1 MNYNNKLKYANTQV
15 VFTEVPNEISL
26 AINITGCTIHCKGCH
41 SQWLWSNKGKELT
54 KDELHNLIENNKG
67 ITTVL
72 FMGGD
77 NFINQLAELTK
88 DIKCHYPNLKVAWY
102 SGRDGLE
109 NSRGTRRSF
118 RIKELMTYLDYVKV
132 GPYIKQLGGLD
143 SPNTNQKF
151 YRIDRVPAVEGHP
164 ELGTKLKLID
174 QTYLFQSKKHLV

>member
-1 MNYNNKLKYANTQV
+1 MSYKEHKLRYANTQV

-41 SQWLWSNKGKELT
+41 SQWLWSNRGKELT
-54 KDELHNLIENNKG
+54 KEELTNLIEKNKG

-77 NFINQLAELTK
+77 NFIKQLTK
-88 DIKCHYPNLKVAWY
+88 LAIDIKYHYPNLKIAWY
-102 SGRDGLE
+102 SGRRNLGNFG
-109 NSRGTRRSF
+109 NSEM
-118 RIKELMTYLDYVKV
+118 KELETYLDYVKI

-143 SPNTNQKF
+143 SPSTNQRF
-151 YRIDRVPAVEGHP
+151 YKIDRVPAVEGHP
-164 ELGTKLKLID
+164 ELGTKLEFVD

>member
-1 MNYNNKLKYANTQV
+1 MSYNRKLRYANTQI

-41 SQWLWSNKGKELT
+41 SQWLWSNRGKELT

-77 NFINQLAELTK
+77 NFIKQLAELAK
-88 DIKCHYPNLKVAWY
+88 DIKCYYPNLKVAWY
-102 SGRDGLE
+102 SGRRDLE
-109 NSRGTRRSF
+109 DSRDS
-118 RIKELMTYLDYVKV
+118 RIKELETYLDYVKI
-132 GPYIKQLGGLD
+132 GPYVKQLGGLD
-143 SPNTNQKF
+143 NPNTNQKF
-151 YRIDRVPAVEGHP
+151 YRIDRVPFVEGHP
-164 ELGTKLKLID
+164 ELGTILKLVD

>member
-143 SPNTNQKF
+143 SPSTNQRF
-151 YRIDRVPAVEGHP
+151 YKIDRVPAVEGHP

>member
-1 MNYNNKLKYANTQV
+1 MSYNKKLRYANTQV

-54 KDELHNLIENNKG
+54 KYELISLIEKNKG

-77 NFINQLAELTK
+77 NFIMQLVECAR
-88 DIKCHYPNLKVAWY
+88 DIKYHYSNLKIAWY
-102 SGRDGLE
+102 SGRRDLDYSGLPKL
-109 NSRGTRRSF
+109 
-118 RIKELMTYLDYVKV
+118 KELMTFLDYIKV

-143 SPNTNQKF
+143 NPNTNQKF
-151 YRIDRVPAVEGHP
+151 YRIDRVPAVEGKP
-164 ELGTKLKLID
+164 ELGTKLRLVD

>member
-1 MNYNNKLKYANTQV
+1 MSYNSKLKYASTQV

-54 KDELHNLIENNKG
+54 KEELSNLIENNKG

-77 NFINQLAELTK
+77 NFIEQLVECAR
-88 DIKCHYPNLKVAWY
+88 DIKYHYPNLKVAWY
-102 SGRDGLE
+102 SGRRDLDDF
-109 NSRGTRRSF
+109 RRS
-118 RIKELMTYLDYVKV
+118 RKELITYLDYVKI
-132 GPYIKQLGGLD
+132 GPYVKQLGGLD
-143 SPNTNQKF
+143 SPSTNQKF

>member
-41 SQWLWSNKGKELT
+41 SQWLWSNRGKELT

-77 NFINQLAELTK
+77 NFIEQLTERARN
-88 DIKCHYPNLKVAWY
+88 IKCYYPNLKVAWY

-109 NSRGTRRSF
+109 DSRSS
-118 RIKELMTYLDYVKV
+118 RIKELMTYLDYVKA
-132 GPYIKQLGGLD
+132 GPYIKKLGGLD
-143 SPNTNQKF
+143 SPNTNQRF
-151 YRIDRVPAVEGHP
+151 YRIDRVPIVEECP

>member
-1 MNYNNKLKYANTQV
+1 MSYKEHKLRYANTQV

-77 NFINQLAELTK
+77 NFIEQLTERARN
-88 DIKCHYPNLKVAWY
+88 IKYHYPNLKIAWY
-102 SGRDGLE
+102 SGRDDLE
-109 NSRGTRRSF
+109 DSRSS
-118 RIKELMTYLDYVKV
+118 RIKELETYLDYVKI
-132 GPYIKQLGGLD
+132 GPYIKKLGGLD
-143 SPNTNQKF
+143 SPSTNQRF
-151 YRIDRVPAVEGHP
+151 YKVCKTPVVEGHP
-164 ELGTKLKLID
+164 ECGVELSLED

>member
-1 MNYNNKLKYANTQV
+1 MSYKEHKLRYANTQV

-77 NFINQLAELTK
+77 NFIGQLTRCAK
-88 DIKCHYPNLKVAWY
+88 NIKHCYPNLKVAWY
-102 SGRDGLE
+102 SGRSNLDD
-109 NSRGTRRSF
+109 SRDSG
-118 RIKELMTYLDYVKV
+118 IKTLMTCLDYVKV
-132 GPYIKQLGGLD
+132 GPYVKHLGGLD
-143 SPNTNQKF
+143 NPSTNQRF
-151 YRIDRVPAVEGHP
+151 YRIDRVPAIEGHP

-174 QTYLFQSKKHLV
+174 QTYLFQSKEHLV

>member
-1 MNYNNKLKYANTQV
+1 MSYNHKLKYANTQV

-54 KDELHNLIENNKG
+54 KNELTNLIENNKG

-77 NFINQLAELTK
+77 NFIGQLVECAR
-88 DIKCHYPNLKVAWY
+88 DIKYHYPNLKVAWY
-102 SGRDGLE
+102 SGRRDLE
-109 NSRGTRRSF
+109 NY
-118 RIKELMTYLDYVKV
+118 RIKELETYLDYVKI
-132 GPYIKQLGGLD
+132 GPYVKQLGGLD
-143 SPNTNQKF
+143 NPNTNQKF
-151 YRIDRVPAVEGHP
+151 YRIDRVPVSEGHP

>member
-1 MNYNNKLKYANTQV
+1 MSYNHKLKYANTQV

-26 AINITGCTIHCKGCH
+26 ALNITGCTIHCKGCH

-54 KDELHNLIENNKG
+54 KEELINLIEKNKG

-77 NFINQLAELTK
+77 NFIEQLAELAK
-88 DIKCHYPNLKVAWY
+88 DIKYRYPNLKVAWY
-102 SGRDGLE
+102 SGRCD
-109 NSRGTRRSF
+109 
-118 RIKELMTYLDYVKV
+118 IDYKVKKELETYLDYIKI

-143 SPNTNQKF
+143 NPSTNQRF
-151 YRIDRVPAVEGHP
+151 YKINRVPIAEGHP
-164 ELGTKLKLID
+164 ELGTKLELID

>member
-1 MNYNNKLKYANTQV
+1 MSYKEHKLRYANTQV

-41 SQWLWSNKGKELT
+41 SQWLWGNKGKELT
-54 KDELHNLIENNKG
+54 KDALTNLIERNKG

-77 NFINQLAELTK
+77 NFIKELVECAR
-88 DIKCHYPNLKVAWY
+88 DIKYHYPNLKVAWY
-102 SGRDGLE
+102 SGRRNLDDSI
-109 NSRGTRRSF
+109 NS
-118 RIKELMTYLDYVKV
+118 RIKELETYLDYVKI
-132 GPYIKQLGGLD
+132 GPYIKKLGGLD
-143 SPNTNQKF
+143 SPSTNQKF
-151 YRIDRVPAVEGHP
+151 YKIDRVPAVEGHP

>member
-1 MNYNNKLKYANTQV
+1 MSYTKLKYANTQV

-77 NFINQLAELTK
+77 NFIKQLTECVR
-88 DIKCHYPNLKVAWY
+88 DIKYHYPNLKVAWY
-102 SGRDGLE
+102 SGR
-109 NSRGTRRSF
+109 RSLYGSE
-118 RIKELMTYLDYVKV
+118 IEELKTYLDYIKI

-143 SPNTNQKF
+143 NPNTNQKF
-151 YRIDRVPAVEGHP
+151 YRIDRVPIAEEYP
-164 ELGTKLKLID
+164 ELGTKLKFID

>member
-1 MNYNNKLKYANTQV
+1 MSHKKLKYANTQV

-54 KDELHNLIENNKG
+54 KEELINLIKKNKG

-77 NFINQLAELTK
+77 NFIGQLAELAK
-88 DIKCHYPNLKVAWY
+88 DIKYRYPNLKVAWY
-102 SGRDGLE
+102 SGRCDID
-109 NSRGTRRSF
+109 SRV
-118 RIKELMTYLDYVKV
+118 KELETYLDYIKI

-143 SPNTNQKF
+143 SPSTNQKF
-151 YRIDRVPAVEGHP
+151 YRIDRVPTVEGHP
-164 ELGTKLKLID
+164 ELGIKLKLID
-174 QTYLFQSKKHLV
+174 QTYLFQSKEHLV

>member
-1 MNYNNKLKYANTQV
+1 MSNNKLKYANTQV

-54 KDELHNLIENNKG
+54 KDELHNLIEKNKG

-77 NFINQLAELTK
+77 NFIKQLVERARY
-88 DIKCHYPNLKVAWY
+88 IKYHYPNLKVAWY
-102 SGRDGLE
+102 SGRRDLE
-109 NSRGTRRSF
+109 DSRSS
-118 RIKELMTYLDYVKV
+118 RIKELMAYLDYVKV

-143 SPNTNQKF
+143 NPNTNQRF
-151 YRIDRVPAVEGHP
+151 YRIDRVPAVEGKP
-164 ELGTKLKLID
+164 ELGTNLRLVD

>member
-1 MNYNNKLKYANTQV
+1 MSYKKLKYANTQV

-77 NFINQLAELTK
+77 NFIGQLTECARN
-88 DIKCHYPNLKVAWY
+88 IKYRYPNLKVAWY
-102 SGRDGLE
+102 SGRSDLDDSR
-109 NSRGTRRSF
+109 NS
-118 RIKELMTYLDYVKV
+118 RIKELMTYLDYVKI

-143 SPNTNQKF
+143 SPSTNQRF
-151 YRIDRVPAVEGHP
+151 YKIDRVPAVEGHP
-164 ELGTKLKLID
+164 ELGTKLKFID

>member
-54 KDELHNLIENNKG
+54 EEELTNLIESNKG

-77 NFINQLAELTK
+77 DFIKQLTELAS
-88 DIKCHYPNLKVAWY
+88 DIKYHYPNLKVAWY
-102 SGRDGLE
+102 SGRSDLE
-109 NSRGTRRSF
+109 VSRNS
-118 RIKELMTYLDYVKV
+118 RIKELVTYLDYVKV
-132 GPYIKQLGGLD
+132 GPYVKQLGGLD
-143 SPNTNQKF
+143 NPNTNQRF
-151 YRIDRVPAVEGHP
+151 YRVDRVTAVEGHP

-174 QTYLFQSKKHLV
+174 QTYLFQSKNHLV

>member
-1 MNYNNKLKYANTQV
+1 MSYKERKLRYANTQV

-54 KDELHNLIENNKG
+54 YDELTNLIESNKG

-77 NFINQLAELTK
+77 NFIKQLIECAR
-88 DIKCHYPNLKVAWY
+88 DIKHYYPNLKVAWY
-102 SGRDGLE
+102 SGRRNLDGSKIE
-109 NSRGTRRSF
+109 
-118 RIKELMTYLDYVKV
+118 ELKTYLDYVKI

-143 SPNTNQKF
+143 NPSTNQRF
-151 YRIDRVPAVEGHP
+151 YRIDRVPAIEGHP
-164 ELGTKLKLID
+164 ELGFKLKLVD

>member
-1 MNYNNKLKYANTQV
+1 MSYKKLKLRYASTQV

-54 KDELHNLIENNKG
+54 KDELNNLIENNKG

-77 NFINQLAELTK
+77 NFIKQLTERARS
-88 DIKCHYPNLKVAWY
+88 INYHYPNLKVAWY
-102 SGRDGLE
+102 SGRDDLE
-109 NSRGTRRSF
+109 DS

-132 GPYIKQLGGLD
+132 GPYIKKLGGLD
-143 SPNTNQKF
+143 SPNTNQRF
-151 YRIDRVPAVEGHP
+151 YKIDRVPAVEGHP

>member
-1 MNYNNKLKYANTQV
+1 MSYKEHKLRYANTQV

-54 KDELHNLIENNKG
+54 KDELHNLIEKNKG

-77 NFINQLAELTK
+77 NFIRQLAELANN
-88 DIKCHYPNLKVAWY
+88 IKYYYPNLKIAWY
-102 SGRDGLE
+102 SGRRDLDYSR
-109 NSRGTRRSF
+109 NS
-118 RIKELMTYLDYVKV
+118 RIKELTTYLDYIKV
-132 GPYIKQLGGLD
+132 GPYVKQLGGLD
-143 SPNTNQKF
+143 NPSTNQRF
-151 YRIDRVPAVEGHP
+151 YKIDRVPTVEEHP
-164 ELGTKLKLID
+164 ELGTRLKLID

>member
-1 MNYNNKLKYANTQV
+1 MSYNHKLKYANTQV

-54 KDELHNLIENNKG
+54 KEELNNLIENNKG

-77 NFINQLAELTK
+77 NFINQLAECVR
-88 DIKCHYPNLKVAWY
+88 DIKYHYSNLKVAWY
-102 SGRDGLE
+102 SGRHDLDYSG
-109 NSRGTRRSF
+109 NS
-118 RIKELMTYLDYVKV
+118 RIKELMTYLDYVKI

-143 SPNTNQKF
+143 SPSTNQRF
-151 YRIDRVPAVEGHP
+151 YKIDRVPIIEEYP
-164 ELGTKLKLID
+164 KLGTTLKLID

>member
-1 MNYNNKLKYANTQV
+1 MSYNDKLKYANTQV

-54 KDELHNLIENNKG
+54 EEELINLIEKNKG

-77 NFINQLAELTK
+77 NFIKELADLAK
-88 DIKCHYPNLKVAWY
+88 DIKYHYPNLKVAWY
-102 SGRDGLE
+102 SGRRDLDDSI
-109 NSRGTRRSF
+109 NSI
-118 RIKELMTYLDYVKV
+118 IKELMTYLDYVKV
-132 GPYIKQLGGLD
+132 GPYVKQLGGLD
-143 SPNTNQKF
+143 SPNTNQRF
-151 YRIDRVPAVEGHP
+151 YRIDRVPVAEEYP
-164 ELGTKLKLID
+164 EPGLKLKLID

>member
-1 MNYNNKLKYANTQV
+1 MSYNKLKYANTQI

-54 KDELHNLIENNKG
+54 KDELTNLIENNKG

-77 NFINQLAELTK
+77 NFIGQLTEHARN
-88 DIKCHYPNLKVAWY
+88 IKYHYPNLKVAWY

-109 NSRGTRRSF
+109 DSRSS

-132 GPYIKQLGGLD
+132 GPYIKKLGGLD
-143 SPNTNQKF
+143 SPNTNQRF
-151 YRIDRVPAVEGHP
+151 YKIDIVPAVEGHP

>member
-1 MNYNNKLKYANTQV
+1 MSYKEHKLRYANTQV

-54 KDELHNLIENNKG
+54 KEELISLIEKNKG

-77 NFINQLAELTK
+77 NFIYELIKLAK
-88 DIKCHYPNLKVAWY
+88 GIKYHYPNLKVAWY
-102 SGRDGLE
+102 SGRSNLDD
-109 NSRGTRRSF
+109 SRDSRMKT
-118 RIKELMTYLDYVKV
+118 LMTYLDYVKV

-143 SPNTNQKF
+143 NPSTNQRF
-151 YRIDRVPAVEGHP
+151 YKINKVPIEEGFP
-164 ELGTKLKLID
+164 ELGTKLNLID

>member
-54 KDELHNLIENNKG
+54 RDELHNLIERNKG
-67 ITTVL
+67 ITAVL

-77 NFINQLAELTK
+77 NFIEQLTECARN
-88 DIKCHYPNLKVAWY
+88 IKYHYHNLKVAWY
-102 SGRDGLE
+102 SGRDDLE
-109 NSRGTRRSF
+109 DSRNPINSR
-118 RIKELMTYLDYVKV
+118 IKKLETYLDYVKI

-143 SPNTNQKF
+143 SPNTNQRF
-151 YRIDRVPAVEGHP
+151 YKIDRVPAVEEHP
-164 ELGTKLKLID
+164 ELGIKLKFID
-174 QTYLFQSKKHLV
+174 QTYLFQSKEYLV

>member
-1 MNYNNKLKYANTQV
+1 MSYNKLKYANTQV

-77 NFINQLAELTK
+77 NFIEQLTECARN
-88 DIKCHYPNLKVAWY
+88 IKCLYPNLKVAWY

-109 NSRGTRRSF
+109 DSSSS
-118 RIKELMTYLDYVKV
+118 RIKELMTYLDYVKA
-132 GPYIKQLGGLD
+132 GPYIKKLGGLD
-143 SPNTNQKF
+143 SPNTNQRF
-151 YRIDRVPAVEGHP
+151 YKIDRVPAVEGHP

>member
-1 MNYNNKLKYANTQV
+1 MSYNKLKYANTQV
-15 VFTEVPNEISL
+15 VFIEVPNEISL

-67 ITTVL
+67 ITTIL

-77 NFINQLAELTK
+77 NFIEQLTERARN
-88 DIKCHYPNLKVAWY
+88 IKYHYPNLKVAWY
-102 SGRDGLE
+102 SGRDDFE
-109 NSRGTRRSF
+109 DSISP

-132 GPYIKQLGGLD
+132 GPYIKKLGGLD
-143 SPNTNQKF
+143 NPNTNQRF
-151 YRIDRVPAVEGHP
+151 YRIDRVPAMEGHP

>member
-1 MNYNNKLKYANTQV
+1 MDYSKLRYANTQV

-77 NFINQLAELTK
+77 NFIEQLTARARN
-88 DIKCHYPNLKVAWY
+88 IKYHYPNLKVAWY

-109 NSRGTRRSF
+109 DSRSF

-132 GPYIKQLGGLD
+132 GPYIKKLGGLD
-143 SPNTNQKF
+143 SPNTNQRF
-151 YRIDRVPAVEGHP
+151 YKIDIVPAVEGHP

>member
-1 MNYNNKLKYANTQV
+1 MSHTKLKYANTQV

-41 SQWLWSNKGKELT
+41 SQWLWSNRGKELT
-54 KDELHNLIENNKG
+54 KEELTNLIEKNKG

-77 NFINQLAELTK
+77 NFIKQLAK
-88 DIKCHYPNLKVAWY
+88 CARDIKYHYPYLKIAWY
-102 SGRDGLE
+102 SGRRDLDYSR
-109 NSRGTRRSF
+109 NSG
-118 RIKELMTYLDYVKV
+118 IKELETYLNYVKI

-143 SPNTNQKF
+143 SPSTNQRF
-151 YRIDRVPAVEGHP
+151 YRIDRVPIAEGHP
-164 ELGTKLKLID
+164 ELGTKLELID

>member
-1 MNYNNKLKYANTQV
+1 MSYNHKLKYANTQV

-77 NFINQLAELTK
+77 NFIKQLTECAR
-88 DIKCHYPNLKVAWY
+88 DIKYHYPNLKIAWY
-102 SGRDGLE
+102 SGRRDLE
-109 NSRGTRRSF
+109 DSRNS
-118 RIKELMTYLDYVKV
+118 RIKELETYLDYIKI
-132 GPYIKQLGGLD
+132 GPYVKQLGGLD
-143 SPNTNQKF
+143 SPSTNQKF

>member
-1 MNYNNKLKYANTQV
+1 MSYKEHKLRYANTQV

-26 AINITGCTIHCKGCH
+26 AINITGCTIHCKG
-41 SQWLWSNKGKELT
+41 WSNKGKELT
-54 KDELHNLIENNKG
+54 KDELLNLIENNKG

-77 NFINQLAELTK
+77 NFIKQLTERARS
-88 DIKCHYPNLKVAWY
+88 IKYHYPNLKVAWY
-102 SGRDGLE
+102 SGRDDLE
-109 NSRGTRRSF
+109 DSRGSRRCS

-132 GPYIKQLGGLD
+132 GPYIKKLGGLD
-143 SPNTNQKF
+143 SPNTNQRF
-151 YRIDRVPAVEGHP
+151 YKIDRVPAVEGHP

>member
-1 MNYNNKLKYANTQV
+1 MSYKEHKLRYANTQV

-77 NFINQLAELTK
+77 NFIKELTK
-88 DIKCHYPNLKVAWY
+88 LSSMIKYRYPNLKIAWY
-102 SGRDGLE
+102 SGRHDLD
-109 NSRGTRRSF
+109 NSNVKYF
-118 RIKELMTYLDYVKV
+118 MTYLDYIKV
-132 GPYIKQLGGLD
+132 GPYIKQFGGLD
-143 SPNTNQKF
+143 NPKTNQRF
-151 YRIDRVPAVEGHP
+151 YRIDRTPIVKEHP
-164 ELGTKLKLID
+164 ELGFNSNLVD

>member
-1 MNYNNKLKYANTQV
+1 MSYKKRKLRYANTQV

-54 KDELHNLIENNKG
+54 KDELIHLIEKNKG

-77 NFINQLAELTK
+77 DFTKALATLANEVK
-88 DIKCHYPNLKVAWY
+88 YRYPNLKIAWY
-102 SGRDGLE
+102 SGRHDLDD
-109 NSRGTRRSF
+109 SSV
-118 RIKELMTYLDYVKV
+118 KELETYLDYIKI
-132 GPYIKQLGGLD
+132 GPYIKQFGGLD
-143 SPNTNQKF
+143 NPKTNQKF
-151 YRIDRVPAVEGHP
+151 YRIDRVPNMKGYP
-164 ELGTKLKLID
+164 ELGYKLELVD

>member
-1 MNYNNKLKYANTQV
+1 MSYNKKLKYANTQV

-54 KDELHNLIENNKG
+54 KDELTNLIEKNKG

-77 NFINQLAELTK
+77 NFIEQLIEYAR

-102 SGRDGLE
+102 SGRHNFDLE
-109 NSRGTRRSF
+109 SSQVE
-118 RIKELMTYLDYVKV
+118 KLETYLDYIKM

-143 SPNTNQKF
+143 SPSTNQRF
-151 YRIDRVPAVEGHP
+151 YKIDRVPIAEGHP
-164 ELGTKLKLID
+164 ELGIKLKLID

>member
-1 MNYNNKLKYANTQV
+1 MSYNKLKYANTQV

-54 KDELHNLIENNKG
+54 KYELTNLIEKNKG

-77 NFINQLAELTK
+77 NFINQLTECVR
-88 DIKCHYPNLKVAWY
+88 DIKYHYPNLKVAWY

-109 NSRGTRRSF
+109 DSRGTRRSF

-132 GPYIKQLGGLD
+132 GPYIKKLGGLD
-143 SPNTNQKF
+143 SPNTNQRF
-151 YRIDRVPAVEGHP
+151 YKIDRVPAVEGHP

>member
-1 MNYNNKLKYANTQV
+1 MSYKRKFRYANTQV

-54 KDELHNLIENNKG
+54 DDELTNLIESNKG

-77 NFINQLAELTK
+77 NFIKQLIECAR
-88 DIKCHYPNLKVAWY
+88 DIKYHYPNLKVAWY
-102 SGRDGLE
+102 SGRRDLDGSE
-109 NSRGTRRSF
+109 
-118 RIKELMTYLDYVKV
+118 IKKLKTYLDYVKI

-143 SPNTNQKF
+143 SPSTNQRF
-151 YRIDRVPAVEGHP
+151 YRIDRVPAIEGHP
-164 ELGTKLKLID
+164 ELGFKLKLVD

>member
-54 KDELHNLIENNKG
+54 RDELHNLIERNKG

-77 NFINQLAELTK
+77 NFIEQLTERARS
-88 DIKCHYPNLKVAWY
+88 IKYHYPNLKVAWY
-102 SGRDGLE
+102 SGRNELDD
-109 NSRGTRRSF
+109 SRSS

-132 GPYIKQLGGLD
+132 GPYIKKLGGLD
-143 SPNTNQKF
+143 SPNTNQRF
-151 YRIDRVPAVEGHP
+151 YKIDRVSAVEGHP